1 MSLEKQFI
9 TYRDKEN
16 ALNKRVAG
24 EQMSAPVDAGTQF
37 ARIIMKACA
46 YDPALRYQTPE
57 ELYSVLDDLK
67 NGKDVLK
74 ERRLQLLQE
83 LFGRKQNAGETIKE
97 IIKQDVRG

>member
-1 MSLEKQFI
+1 MSEGF
-9 TYRDKEN
+9 YWVHN
-16 ALNKRVAG
+16 W
-24 EQMSAPVDAGTQF
+24 
-37 ARIIMKACA
+37 
-46 YDPALRYQTPE
+46 E
-57 ELYSVLDDLK
+57 ELKKVLDDLK

>member
-37 ARIIMKACA
+37 ARIIM
-46 YDPALRYQTPE
+46 
-57 ELYSVLDDLK
+57 
-67 NGKDVLK
+67 
-74 ERRLQLLQE
+74 RLCL
-83 LFGRKQNAGETIKE
+83 
-97 IIKQDVRG
+97 

>member
-1 MSLEKQFI
+1 M
-9 TYRDKEN
+9 EN
-16 ALNKRVAG
+16 AEKRKKLIYY
-24 EQMSAPVDAGTQF
+24 
-37 ARIIMKACA
+37 III
-46 YDPALRYQTPE
+46 Y
-57 ELYSVLDDLK
+57 DDLK